1 MFGPYSKDKHQ
12 HCRPGDILIDDRS
25 SNIEEWQAA
34 GGIAI
39 HHKNIDTTLQE
50 LSKLF

>member
-12 HCRPGDILIDDRS
+12 HCEPGDILIDDRS
-25 SNIEEWQAA
+25 SNIEEWRAV

-39 HHKNIDTTLQE
+39 HHVDFDATITALDSL
-50 LSKLF
+50 